1 MTARL
6 FITAFILAVA
16 AVHPSANAENADPI
30 PASFTEQIPLIQKA
44 SDTDVEMAYQINMR
58 LRDYYKKAPDA
69 KFRDALL
76 GWVQRSSGIT
86 LKFNLD
92 SWNHAR
98 KRADAPLSSANVEML
113 ISIVKNTK
121 PDDLTPRDWA
131 YKTGHDWPCRTIA
144 DPAGSI
150 LGYTSAEHR
159 DLLFAELNDPDD
171 VMRATFTNILGH
183 PSERT
188 LTLTQERRLSKLHQ
202 DPSPKVRTAVA
213 TNLWMD
219 TSIPATELKKLLM
232 TLLDDTDQNV
242 RSAAFRAIYHHPDI
256 FNANDVAKLANLA
269 EGQLPPNDLAILFL
283 TLQDIAKTEAPRV
296 CDELIKHGI
305 RLLDGEHGLQKKDMH
320 RLFGIAARF
329 ASQNQVDLVAARLCS
344 DNKSFSKEHW
354 YETTEA
360 IQASGHRF
368 PKQLQ
373 ITVVEDSLQHMKSDV
388 ESVRL
393 QAGDTAGFLIKSLT
407 AADQKTFVKA
417 LIDMLPQPK
426 TVQASLQALK
436 IIGSDAHAAIPDVK
450 TLTEL
455 SEDKLRVS
463 ATATLWSIAQD
474 SDTCVPIMLSY
485 IDSDEWFIEDTAHKT
500 LIKSGAS
507 ITRFRPLVHA
517 ALEDTKTTHSMLRVL
532 YEIGTP
538 AKPLADLVEDVAET
552 GHRRYQNYAKRV
564 FKAISS

>member
-1 MTARL
+1 MTP
-6 FITAFILAVA
+6 T
-16 AVHPSANAENADPI
+16 PNADPI

-44 SDTDVEMAYQINMR
+44 SGTDVEMAYQINMR

-98 KRADAPLSSANVEML
+98 RRADAPLSSANVEML

-131 YKTGHDWPCRTIA
+131 HKTGHDWPCRMIA
-144 DPAGSI
+144 VSARSI

-159 DLLFAELNDPDD
+159 DLLFAELNDTDD

-183 PSERT
+183 LSERT
-188 LTLTQERRLSKLHQ
+188 LSLTQERRLSKLHQ

-213 TNLWMD
+213 ANLWMD
-219 TSIPATELKKLLM
+219 TSIPATELKNLLM

-242 RSAAFRAIYHHPDI
+242 RSAALRAIYHHPDI
-256 FNANDVAKLANLA
+256 FGANDVAKLTDLA
-269 EGQLPPNDLAILFL
+269 GVQLPPNDLAILFL
-283 TLQDIAKTEAPRV
+283 ALQDISKTESPQV

-305 RLLDGEHGLQKKDMH
+305 RLLDGENGLQKKDMH

-368 PKQLQ
+368 PKHYILKQ
-373 ITVVEDSLQHMKSDV
+373 INATIHFCRTNKGAQVSG
-388 ESVRL
+388 VR
-393 QAGDTAGFLIKSLT
+393 FWN
-407 AADQKTFVKA
+407 F
-417 LIDMLPQPK
+417 
-426 TVQASLQALK
+426 
-436 IIGSDAHAAIPDVK
+436 
-450 TLTEL
+450 
-455 SEDKLRVS
+455 SE
-463 ATATLWSIAQD
+463 TQYSI
-474 SDTCVPIMLSY
+474 
-485 IDSDEWFIEDTAHKT
+485 F
-500 LIKSGAS
+500 
-507 ITRFRPLVHA
+507 
-517 ALEDTKTTHSMLRVL
+517 
-532 YEIGTP
+532 
-538 AKPLADLVEDVAET
+538 
-552 GHRRYQNYAKRV
+552 
-564 FKAISS
+564 